1 MEEETKET
9 EEQEE
14 PKDQS
19 VPQLFPTNPDI
30 FNESVIIENGVWKI
44 SLASRRESFEN
55 LMGYALAIKEEMFDK
70 NNGTKKKNTYTG

>member
-14 PKDQS
+14 E
-19 VPQLFPTNPDI
+19 QLVQQLIPTHPDT